1 MILVLGL
8 GNIVMADDGIG
19 VHAVR
24 ALRQQDLPEGVVALE
39 VGTAFLDALPEIEQA
54 RQILVLDALRAGK
67 SPGTVYRIPYED
79 CRVKPFLASLHGFDL
94 SRVLAL
100 AGRQGEP
107 PRVTVIGVE
116 PARIE
121 WSLELSPE
129 VAFSLGAVVDAAQRE
144 IRDMQERAGT
154 ETIRLQPFD
163 TTGGETTCRRN

>member
-8 GNIVMADDGIG
+8 GNILMADDGIG

-39 VGTAFLDALPEIEQA
+39 VGTAFLEALPEIEQA
-54 RQILVLDALRAGK
+54 RRILVIDALQAGK
-67 SPGTVYRIPYED
+67 SPGTVYRIPYGD
-79 CRVKPFLASLHGFDL
+79 CLVKPFLASLHGFDL

-100 AGRQGEP
+100 SGRQGKP
-107 PRVTVIGVE
+107 PGVTVIGVE

-129 VAFSLGAVVDAAQRE
+129 VALSLGAVVDAAQRE
-144 IRDMQERAGT
+144 IRNMREHAGT
-154 ETIRLQPFD
+154 KAIRQQPD
-163 TTGGETTCRRN
+163 ETTGGCTTCRRN